1 MTNTISNT
9 GYTAVVN
16 TTANILTALQANP
29 SADLSG
35 FQLQVT
41 NFKLGSLNTPFDPT
55 LGDVPGTIVYN
66 SVPGQLKAI
75 TTSDP
80 DTIIYVVQ
88 LDSSVGG
95 FAYGSVGLYLA
106 TGQMITYD
114 ALPEVR
120 TKIADNQPG
129 VIGNTHV
136 YYIPISV
143 SRTDTIFT
151 VNLPSIDPQTLP
163 IVAND
168 GALPSPTLTP
178 FDAYIVRAYSGASGS
193 PAFAYTD
200 GTTWSFLYPGMS
212 GGGGGGG
219 TTVTILQGSGPPA
232 SGLGAIGDSY
242 IDDAALVFYPAKTSG
257 GWPIGINMRGSP
269 GSPGAPGHS
278 VNLIFGAGAPSGA
291 TGVVGDNYFDSVNHV
306 LYPAK
311 TSLGWGT
318 GVNLTGLQGPAG
330 LGIPTGGSAKQV
342 LAKLSSSNYD
352 VQWQDQ
358 PAQAYDLGGFV
369 VGTPLA
375 GEEIFQFTV
384 TRLFELAAGFSPAMA
399 LAKNVATADTVFTVY
414 QNSTVI
420 GTMTFLAGVANAQFA
435 TVASTTYTFNPG
447 DVFSIYAPSTP
458 DATLANFSF
467 TFNTFGTVIYS
478 STGIQGPQGIQG
490 EAGVGIP
497 GVGIPPGGV
506 IGQVLIKAAL
516 PDYNTAWTG
525 ISTLLPTASTTV
537 LGVVKA
543 GAGIT
548 IASDGT
554 IAATG
559 SFSGTL
565 AFTDLTDVS
574 IAEGPG
580 IDGYFPQYSN
590 SLGKWIA
597 SAGVGITTLQGLTDV
612 NVTEGAPINGFVLTW
627 QNASSK
633 WIAQLPAPAVTSVNG
648 HTGPGAVIVSAN
660 DITTGTL
667 PNSVLPAPSGANIG
681 AVKAGTNITIGVDGT
696 ISASGGGGGGSS
708 TLVTLTDVN
717 ITTGGGIDQYY
728 VGWDNAS
735 GKFIAIAPHTSW
747 GLTSINGHS
756 ATGAV
761 VISATD
767 ITTGTLPSAQLPA
780 PTGSNIGAVKAGAN
794 ITIAVDGTISSSGG
808 GASAFTSLTDVPGS
822 YTGNALKS
830 VRVNA
835 GATALE
841 FYTPSGGATTLN
853 TLTDVNVIEGGGIDT
868 FYLSWNQSTTKWI
881 ASSPPTSW
889 GLTTINGHSATGAV
903 VVSASDITTGT
914 LPNAVLPAP
923 AGTALG
929 AVKAGLN
936 ITIAVDGTIAAS
948 GGGGNAASSNRNIT
962 LRAPLASQ
970 FSNIVQISPH
980 TAAPT
985 VIDDAANGLVFY
997 DTVGQTGRVHLLRN
1011 IPGTPATFEFAA
1023 RLLWGPE
1030 NGNTLTGL
1038 TFMDASGNYVMWDIG
1053 SVGTVPFGYYLG
1065 NTTTDVAYN
1074 LSAFSNSGGTWLK
1087 IGFDAT
1093 NVYVYTSSDGYNW
1106 SLYYTYTLAAIG
1118 IGAPTQYGFNM
1129 GSASATTSKTVIPFF
1144 YSDEFTAPA
1153 LANIA
1158 GLTGISSS
1166 TLVSLSDVNITTG
1179 SGVNGYGVVWNNSS
1193 GKFILAAA
1201 VVGPLSGLTD
1211 VNVTEGGGIDTYYLS
1226 WNNSTSK
1233 WIASA
1238 PPTSWGLTTING
1250 HSATGSVVISGSDIT
1265 TGTIPTGVLP
1275 IATGSTLGVVKAGT
1289 NISIAGDGTISA
1301 AGGGGGGADVP
1312 IGIPSTLPTG
1322 GNVRLLSLVNLCPE
1336 MTSDT
1341 APSGY
1346 VASASSEYSSGVG
1359 QAWNAFKDVLH
1370 TGAWLTAGT
1379 NTGWLGM
1386 TFPTGVVVSAYEIVG
1401 WSLDSWNTRVPVS
1414 WTFEGSNDGFTTNTT
1429 LDTQSIDPYFWQQ
1442 WVPLPFF
1449 IPANT
1454 TSYTSY
1460 RINVTANNG
1469 NAYLGI
1475 NQLKMMGVGT
1485 PSAGNPALLY
1495 SVDQYGNYTK
1505 ITMMNGSGLFR

>member
-597 SAGVGITTLQGLTDV
+597 SAGVGITTLHGLTDV

-633 WIAQLPAPAVTSVNG
+633 WIAQLPAPAVTSING

-808 GASAFTSLTDVPGS
+808 GASAFTSLTDVPGA

-1030 NGNTLTGL
+1030 HGNTVTGL

-1166 TLVSLSDVNITTG
+1166 TLVSLSDVN
-1179 SGVNGYGVVWNNSS
+1179 
-1193 GKFILAAA
+1193 
-1201 VVGPLSGLTD
+1201 
-1211 VNVTEGGGIDTYYLS
+1211 VTEGVGIDTYYLS

-1505 ITMMNGSGLFR
+1505 ITMMNGLGLFR